1 MIPSTSDIYSF
12 QKEIPKYYYTEIDA
26 KFTNITR
33 FNAIDINLI
42 KDFFD
47 SLGYIGYSGTIIA
60 MKEGIK
66 RFIDYIE
73 KRMENFR
80 KSNQNETR

>member
-1 MIPSTSDIYSF
+1 MIPATSDPYLF
-12 QKEIPKYYYTEIDA
+12 QKEISEYYYTEIDR
-26 KFTNITR
+26 KFANNPR

-60 MKEGIK
+60 MREWIK
-66 RFIDYIE
+66 KFIDYIE
-73 KRMENFR
+73 KRMER
-80 KSNQNETR
+80 LQKI

>member
-1 MIPSTSDIYSF
+1 MMPSTSDIYSF

-33 FNAIDINLI
+33 FNAIDIIPI
-42 KDFFD
+42 KDFLD
-47 SLGYIGYSGTIIA
+47 SLDYIGYGTTIIV
-60 MKEGIK
+60 KREGIK
-66 RFIDYIE
+66 KFIDYIE
-73 KRMENFR
+73 RRMENFR